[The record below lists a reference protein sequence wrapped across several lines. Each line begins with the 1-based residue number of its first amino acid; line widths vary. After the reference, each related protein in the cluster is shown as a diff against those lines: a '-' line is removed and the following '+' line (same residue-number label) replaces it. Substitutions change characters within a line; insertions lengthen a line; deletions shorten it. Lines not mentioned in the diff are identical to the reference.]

1 MPFVR
6 SLAFALAALIAT
18 PALAS
23 PVGTWELE
31 GKDTRFQLEMC
42 GNGTQLCGLLTWLSD
57 VDYNEQYKPYLNRP
71 MADHMNPAGPN
82 RWKGSIKLF
91 GYNLSGTLTQRSENH
106 MTLHGCALLVVCK
119 TYEMY
124 RYTE

>member
-1 MPFVR
+1 MHFAR
-6 SLAFALAALIAT
+6 SLVIALAALIAT

-31 GKDTRFQLEMC
+31 GKDTRFQLNMC
-42 GNGTQLCGLLTWLSD
+42 GDGTQLCGLLTWLSD

-71 MADHMNPAGPN
+71 MADHMNQSGPN

-91 GYNLSGTLTQRSENH
+91 GYNLSGTLTQNSENH

-119 TYEMY
+119 TYQMY
-124 RYTE
+124 RYTK

>member
-1 MPFVR
+1 MRFVH
-6 SLAFALAALIAT
+6 SLVIALSALIAI

-31 GKDTRFQLEMC
+31 GKDTRFRLEMC
-42 GNGTQLCGLLTWLSD
+42 GDGTQLCGLLTWLSD

-71 MADHMNPAGPN
+71 MADHMNPSGPN

-106 MTLHGCALLVVCK
+106 MTLQGCAVLVICK

-124 RYTE
+124 RYGE